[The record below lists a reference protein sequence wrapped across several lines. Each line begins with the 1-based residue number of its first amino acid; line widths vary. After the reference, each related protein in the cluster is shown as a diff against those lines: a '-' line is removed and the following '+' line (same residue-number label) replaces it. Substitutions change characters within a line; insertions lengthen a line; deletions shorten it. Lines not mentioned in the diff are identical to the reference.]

1 MANIFRKKVP
11 STKLPDHPQAQMTIT
26 HCNRAGIDYSLASFK
41 DFEFEY
47 GKAVILGAWR
57 RDDCYAKSHFS
68 ADDHSLNTYMIHA
81 DVIIFESVG
90 MVFRTEQDLQKFRKW
105 EIENEYHEKKPS
117 NLINKW

>member
-1 MANIFRKKVP
+1 MVNIFKKKVL
-11 STKLPDHPQAQMTIT
+11 SLKLPDHPQAQMTIT

-47 GKAVILGAWR
+47 GKAVILGVWR
-57 RDDCYAKSHFS
+57 RDNCYTKSHFC
-68 ADDHSLNTYMIHA
+68 ADDHSLNTYMIHS
-81 DVIIFESVG
+81 DVIIFEGVG
-90 MVFRTEQDLQKFRKW
+90 MVFRTEQDLQKFKKW